1 MKWGAVTGGV
11 ALAALASLPGLL
23 SESSPAGA
31 ADMTVAPRPATS
43 SYIPAQ
49 FFWTGFYIGAGIGGG
64 WGTATFADPFSG
76 VTASPSLT
84 GLLVSGISGINYQIS
99 SVVVGVEGDF
109 TGTWV
114 KGTAIDAAAN
124 NLQTSVFWTSSIT
137 GRVGMA
143 FDRLLI
149 YGKGGV
155 GFDYDRDTV
164 TIPNGTT
171 TIGSVYRVGWTIGG
185 GVEYAVTEHWTGR
198 IEYDYFRFP
207 AKSFTFAGTANPAI
221 APNISGTVGLNI
233 GEIKGIMAYKF

>member
-11 ALAALASLPGLL
+11 ALAALASLPALL
-23 SESSPAGA
+23 SASAPAGA
-31 ADMTVAPRPATS
+31 ADMTVAPRPVTS

-49 FFWTGFYIGAGIGGG
+49 FFWTGFYIGAGVGGG

-76 VTASPSLT
+76 ASASPSLT
-84 GLLVSGISGINYQIS
+84 GLLVTGISGINYQIS
-99 SVVVGVEGDF
+99 SVVVGVEADF
-109 TGTWV
+109 TGSWA
-114 KGTAIDAAAN
+114 KGTVTDVTPN

-137 GRVGMA
+137 GRMGMA
-143 FDRLLI
+143 FDRLLV

-155 GFDYDRDTV
+155 AFDYDRDTV

-171 TIGSVYRVGWTIGG
+171 AIGSLYHVGWTVGG

-198 IEYDYFRFP
+198 IEYDYLRF
-207 AKSFTFAGTANPAI
+207 ASKGLSFQGTATPGI
-221 APNISGTVGLNI
+221 TTVGGTVGLNI